1 LSDIDLVVAGA
12 SQITLVVDQ
21 GVIGPTGPLGPTG
34 PTGVTG
40 PTGFTGPTGAQGT
53 GIEVKGVVNT
63 PAQLPMVGNQPGDTY
78 LVLYP

>member
-1 LSDIDLVVAGA
+1 M
-12 SQITLVVDQ
+12 
-21 GVIGPTGPLGPTG
+21 GPTGATG
-34 PTGVTG
+34 A
-40 PTGFTGPTGAQGT
+40 TGAQGT